1 MVDDHALAGHD
12 RGANVIAS
20 AFASF
25 GFDVDVGPLFATPA
39 EVALQALDADV
50 HVVGV
55 SSQAAG
61 HRTLV
66 PELVRELRGLG
77 STAMVVAGGVIP
89 QSDYEFL
96 HNAGVR
102 QVFGPGTRVPGA
114 ARTIIADVTEE
125 LLEAEKQAEAQ
136 ADASGH

>member
-1 MVDDHALAGHD
+1 MFTPGLQDGHD

-61 HRTLV
+61 HKTLV
-66 PELVRELRGLG
+66 PELIRELRSQG
-77 STAMVVAGGVIP
+77 SDAMVVAGGGVP
-89 QSDYEFL
+89 QGGYPFL
-96 HNAGVR
+96 HEQGVR
-102 QVFGPGTRVPGA
+102 QIFGPGTRIPAA
-114 ARTIIADVTEE
+114 ARTIISDLMDDLAD
-125 LLEAEKQAEAQ
+125 
-136 ADASGH
+136 